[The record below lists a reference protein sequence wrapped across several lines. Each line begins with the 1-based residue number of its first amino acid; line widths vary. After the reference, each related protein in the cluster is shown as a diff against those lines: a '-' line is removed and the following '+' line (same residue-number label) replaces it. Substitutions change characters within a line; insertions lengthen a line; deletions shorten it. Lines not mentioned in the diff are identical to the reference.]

1 MFRRASLSL
10 SQAHSSVTKQ
20 LRRNY
25 GVTAP
30 LAQQLDPIQ
39 QLFLTKTREY
49 AQKSKYVS
57 EQVTSVT
64 TVRTIYIAGLG
75 YGYQLGFVFQTNM
88 ATLYHAEHFT
98 LHELR
103 LGSLLPIYLFRT
115 EIRIRVP
122 IRVRLRQCK

>member
-10 SQAHSSVTKQ
+10 SQVHSSVAKQ

-57 EQVTSVT
+57 EQVTLMT
-64 TVRTIYIAGLG
+64 TV
-75 YGYQLGFVFQTNM
+75 
-88 ATLYHAEHFT
+88 
-98 LHELR
+98 
-103 LGSLLPIYLFRT
+103 T
-115 EIRIRVP
+115 E
-122 IRVRLRQCK
+122 